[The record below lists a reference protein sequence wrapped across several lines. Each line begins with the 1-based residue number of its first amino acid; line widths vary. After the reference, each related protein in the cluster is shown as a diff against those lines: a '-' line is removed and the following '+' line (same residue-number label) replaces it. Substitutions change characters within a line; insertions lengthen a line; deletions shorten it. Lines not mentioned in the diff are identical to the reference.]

1 MRKNIRIKMTAA
13 ILMAAVTVCTITSCG
28 KKQAADADNQ
38 MEVPIQTSK
47 EATADQES
55 ENREQSTEN
64 MQTKVESENAV
75 GVSTKGYTIEKIDGV
90 TYVNGIMIVNKTY
103 PLPSSYN
110 PGGLSGQVLD
120 AFAEMQADAA
130 AAGLNIWIQSSFRTY
145 EYQDYL
151 YNMYVSTDGKAA
163 ADTYSARPGFSEH
176 QSGLC
181 FDLNSIDDSFTNTPE
196 GRWVDANAHKYGF
209 IIRFPLGKED
219 ITGYKYESWHLRYVG
234 EEIATYMYNNNM
246 CLEEYLGVTSQYEN

>member
-1 MRKNIRIKMTAA
+1 MRRNFKIKITMAVLIATLGISSLAA
-13 ILMAAVTVCTITSCG
+13 CG
-28 KKQAADADNQ
+28 KKETANTDNTTKVKT
-38 MEVPIQTSK
+38 EAVSE
-47 EATADQES
+47 EATQGNATQ
-55 ENREQSTEN
+55 EQSTEN
-64 MQTKVESENAV
+64 VTTATELPNAV
-75 GVSTKGYTIEKIDGV
+75 GVSSNGYTIENIDGV

-103 PLPSSYN
+103 PLPSTYN
-110 PGGLSGQVLD
+110 PGGLSQDVLN
-120 AFAEMQADAA
+120 AFANMQADAV

-145 EYQDYL
+145 DYQSYL

-163 ADTYSARPGFSEH
+163 ADTYSARPGYSEH

-234 EEIATYMYNNNM
+234 VDIATTMYNNNM
-246 CLEEYLGVTSQYEN
+246 CLEEYLGVTSQYAD